1 MSVYKG
7 ILAGGV
13 ILAGLGGV
21 IGSPVY
27 ASESLDKPDTYEYY
41 DIDGDGHKDR
51 LSVEVD
57 ESGKFMTYMGKNNG
71 KGSYASTE
79 LLIALEKMPVNIFI
93 LDFDKDGDIDLL
105 FTYPIKDIYHDS
117 GNYLARNDGKG
128 NFDTIDHLPRD
139 Y

>member
-1 MSVYKG
+1 MSTYMRVLIGGAILVSLGG
-7 ILAGGV
+7 IL
-13 ILAGLGGV
+13 
-21 IGSPVY
+21 GSPIY
-27 ASESLDKPDTYEYY
+27 ASEFPDKPTTYEYY

-51 LSVEVD
+51 LSIEVD
-57 ESGKFMTYMGKNNG
+57 ESGRLMTYMGKNNG

-79 LLIALEKMPVNIFI
+79 LLIALENIPLNVYI

-128 NFDTIDHLPRD
+128 HFERVDHLPRD

>member
-1 MSVYKG
+1 MSIIKG

-13 ILAGLGGV
+13 ILAGIGGFFSSTV
-21 IGSPVY
+21 H
-27 ASESLDKPDTYEYY
+27 ASGSLDKPGTYEYY
-41 DIDGDGHKDR
+41 DMDGDGYKDR

-57 ESGKFMTYMGKNNG
+57 ESGKFMTYMGKNYG
-71 KGSYASTE
+71 KGSYASNE
-79 LLIALEKMPVNIFI
+79 LLIELEKVPINVYI
-93 LDFDKDGDIDLL
+93 LDYDKDGDIDLL

-128 NFDTIDHLPRD
+128 HFDTIDHLPRD

>member
-1 MSVYKG
+1 MGRYKRVL
-7 ILAGGV
+7 IGGV
-13 ILAGLGGV
+13 ILAGLGGFF
-21 IGSPVY
+21 GNTTHATESPV
-27 ASESLDKPDTYEYY
+27 KPGIYEYY

-57 ESGKFMTYMGKNNG
+57 ESGRLMAYMGRNDG
-71 KGSYASTE
+71 KGSYASNE
-79 LLIALEKMPVNIFI
+79 LLITLEKAPLNIFI

-105 FTYPIKDIYHDS
+105 FTYPIGDIYHDS

-128 NFDTIDHLPRD
+128 HFDTVDHLPRD

>member
-1 MSVYKG
+1 MG
-7 ILAGGV
+7 IYMRILIGGV
-13 ILAGLGGV
+13 IIAGLGG
-21 IGSPVY
+21 ILGGSAY
-27 ASESLDKPDTYEYY
+27 ATGSFEKPAIYEYY

-57 ESGKFMTYMGKNNG
+57 ESGRFMTYMGKNNG
-71 KGSYASTE
+71 QGSYASTE
-79 LLIALEKMPVNIFI
+79 LLITLENVPLNIYI

-128 NFDTIDHLPRD
+128 NFDTIDHLPR
-139 Y
+139 YY

>member
-1 MSVYKG
+1 MSIYKG

-13 ILAGLGGV
+13 ILAGLGGFP
-21 IGSPVY
+21 GSPVY
-27 ASESLDKPDTYEYY
+27 ASEFIDKPAIYEYY

-57 ESGKFMTYMGKNNG
+57 ESGKLMTYMGKNNG

-79 LLIALEKMPVNIFI
+79 LLIELEKAPLNIYI

-105 FTYPIKDIYHDS
+105 FTYPVTDIYHDS
-117 GNYLARNDGKG
+117 GNYLAKNDGKG
-128 NFDTIDHLPRD
+128 SFETIDHLPRD

>member
-1 MSVYKG
+1 MSIINKIVT
-7 ILAGGV
+7 GGV
-13 ILAGLGGV
+13 ILVGLGGIV
-21 IGSPVY
+21 GGPVY
-27 ASESLDKPDTYEYY
+27 ASESLDKPATYEYY

-51 LSVEVD
+51 LSVVVD
-57 ESGKFMTYMGKNNG
+57 ESGKFMTYMSKNDG
-71 KGSYASTE
+71 KGDYATTE
-79 LLIALEKMPVNIFI
+79 LLITLEKAPLNIYI

-128 NFDTIDHLPRD
+128 NFDTIDHLPRF